1 MHLSKTNS
9 PDWSALIPVP
19 SEVGP
24 RAVALYRAL
33 RRLIETGTLARGEK
47 LPPSR
52 DLARRLGIARGAAVA
67 AFERL
72 AAEGFVEA
80 RVGAGTFVAVDLP
93 RAGRTEPAAIAVGAP
108 AAPPLPGTL
117 GVAMA
122 DATTQRVFRALL
134 ARRLA
139 RPSSAFFHYG
149 DPRGGRA
156 LREEIAAYLKVA
168 RGVVCDAERIVVTSG
183 TQQGLDLFLRAAS
196 RPGDRMWIEDPCYPR
211 ALDALRG
218 AEIEVVGVPVDR
230 EGLDVAAGEARA
242 PTARAA
248 LVTPSHQFP
257 LGVTLS
263 MRRRLALVDWARRAD
278 AFVVEDDY
286 DSEFRW
292 AGAPLASLQG
302 MDASGRVV
310 HLGTFSKSLGPGFR
324 VGWMVVPEPLL
335 EKVIAVRERGD
346 RFPAVLAEEAIAD
359 LLRQGHFARH
369 LKRVRRKARA
379 ARDALVAGLG
389 AAGLPVV
396 APDQGLHL
404 VVPLPETVDD
414 TALIAPLAAAGLGAR
429 ALSTTAVEPTRR
441 RGLVI
446 GFSGWTAEDF
456 SAATRGIAPILA
468 DHGVVGPGGD

>member
-1 MHLSKTNS
+1 MSVSRTNP
-9 PDWSALIPVP
+9 PDWSALMPVVP
-19 SEVGP
+19 AAGSRP
-24 RAVALYRAL
+24 VALYRAL
-33 RRLIETGTLARGEK
+33 RRSMETGALARGAK

-52 DLARRLGIARGAAVA
+52 DLARRLGISRGAVVA
-67 AFERL
+67 AFEML

-80 RVGAGTFVAVDLP
+80 RVGAGTFVAAAVP
-93 RAGRTEPAAIAVGAP
+93 RAAEPPSEPVGASP
-108 AAPPLPGTL
+108 APETPLPGTL

-122 DATTQRVFRALL
+122 DATTLRVFRSLL
-134 ARRLA
+134 TRRLA
-139 RPSSAFFHYG
+139 RPSPAFFHYG
-149 DPRGGRA
+149 DPRGGAA
-156 LREEIAAYLKVA
+156 LRAEIAAYLRVA

-183 TQQGLDLFLRAAS
+183 TQQGLDLFLRAAL

-218 AEIEVVGVPVDR
+218 AELEVVGVPVDG

-242 PTARAA
+242 PAARAVY
-248 LVTPSHQFP
+248 VTPSHQFP
-257 LGVTLS
+257 LGVTLT

-292 AGAPLASLQG
+292 AGAPLAALQG

-324 VGWMVVPEPLL
+324 VGWMVVPDALL
-335 EKVIAVRERGD
+335 EKVIALRERGD

-369 LKRVRRKARA
+369 LKRVRREARA
-379 ARDALVAGLG
+379 ARDALVAGLA
-389 AAGLPVV
+389 AAGLAV
-396 APDQGLHL
+396 APPDQGLHL
-404 VVPLPETVDD
+404 VVPLAETVDD
-414 TALIAPLAAAGLGAR
+414 RALAAALAAVGLGAR
-429 ALSTTAVEPTRR
+429 ALSTTTVAPTPR

-446 GFSGWTAEDF
+446 GFSGWPAAAF
-456 SAATRGIAPILA
+456 AAATREIAPILA
-468 DHGVVGPGGD
+468 AHGVGGRI